1 MYNQEIK
8 TKQVAKKVAKQIA
21 NDVMEAI
28 GYFDG
33 YDVKVDDDSQYQVEV
48 QVTSSTSCKIITD
61 PVIYYLSQVKHAYAT
76 MYKNV
81 ESKIDMIERDKE
93 MRPAY
98 VIEVGWR

>member
-8 TKQVAKKVAKQIA
+8 TKQRAMKVARLIA
-21 NDVMEAI
+21 KDVMEAI
-28 GYFDG
+28 AVFNGYE
-33 YDVKVDDDSQYQVEV
+33 VKVDDDSQYQVEV

-61 PVIYYLSQVKHAYAT
+61 SAIYYLSQVKHAYAT

-81 ESKIDMIERDKE
+81 GSKIDMIERDKE

-98 VIEVGWR
+98 VIEVRWG

>member
-8 TKQVAKKVAKQIA
+8 TKQMAKKVAKQIA

-28 GYFDG
+28 GFFDS
-33 YDVKVDDDSQYQVEV
+33 YEVKVEDDSQYQVEV
-48 QVTSSTSCKIITD
+48 QVTRNTSGKIIYESA
-61 PVIYYLSQVKHAYAT
+61 IYYLSQVKHAYAT
-76 MYKNV
+76 MYKNIG
-81 ESKIDMIERDKE
+81 SKIDMIERDKE

>member
-8 TKQVAKKVAKQIA
+8 TKQMAKKVAKQIA

-28 GYFDG
+28 AVFDG

-48 QVTSSTSCKIITD
+48 QVTSSTCCKIITD
-61 PVIYYLSQVKHAYAT
+61 TVIYYLSQVKHAYAT

-81 ESKIDMIERDKE
+81 GSKIDMIERDKE